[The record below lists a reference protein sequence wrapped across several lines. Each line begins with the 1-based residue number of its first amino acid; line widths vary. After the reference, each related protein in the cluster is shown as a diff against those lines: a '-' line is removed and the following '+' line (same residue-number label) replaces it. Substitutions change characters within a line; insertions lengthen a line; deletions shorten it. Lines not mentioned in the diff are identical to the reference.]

1 MIMIMMMKTRMTRTT
16 AAMGLLA
23 LAAGLLGVACG
34 SGGSL
39 SGPSATAGGRGVTIQ
54 GTVNGGA
61 GASSVP
67 SASSTKAAGLKVS
80 VVGSSLSTATNDSGQ
95 FILAGAPD
103 GHVILRFEGQG
114 VDARVE
120 LLGLVSGQTIKLE
133 VNVAGTQAVTASSEA
148 EFTGS
153 VTVVGTSS
161 LNVSGITVLVPP
173 ATEIKRGSAKI
184 ALSDIKVGETV
195 TVEGAL
201 NPDGTVM
208 AREIKALGASPSP
221 TPTPSSSPTPSPSPT
236 PTPSTGSPIEFS
248 GAISNVGATSLVVSG
263 RTVSV
268 NSSTEI
274 KRDGVTARLAD
285 LKTGDTAKVE
295 GLLSNGDVLA
305 REIKATSGSSPA
317 TKVKF
322 NGTIQSIT
330 LPSSLMVS
338 GTKVVVNGSTEIKK
352 SDGGGGDDDGDD
364 DDDDKDDDDKGSNQ
378 GSGSLSSLQVGQ
390 RVEVEGT
397 TQSDGS
403 VLAKKIKVDK

>member
-1 MIMIMMMKTRMTRTT
+1 MIMMMKTRMTRTP
-16 AAMGLLA
+16 AAMGLVA
-23 LAAGLLGVACG
+23 LAAGWLEVACG

-80 VVGSSLSTATNDSGQ
+80 VVGSGLSTATNDSGQ

-148 EFTGS
+148 EFTGP
-153 VTVVGTSS
+153 VTVVGASS
-161 LNVSGITVLVPP
+161 LSVSGITVFVSA

-184 ALSDIKVGETV
+184 ALADIKAGETV

-201 NPDGTVM
+201 NPEGTVM
-208 AREIKALGASPSP
+208 AREIKALGAAPSP

-236 PTPSTGSPIEFS
+236 PTPTPSTGSPIEFS
-248 GAISNVGATSLVVSG
+248 GTISSVGASSLVVAG
-263 RTVSV
+263 RTVTV

-285 LKTGDTAKVE
+285 LKTGDAAKIE

-317 TKVKF
+317 GTKVKF

-330 LPSSLMVS
+330 PPSSLMVS

-352 SDGGGGDDDGDD
+352 SGDD
-364 DDDDKDDDDKGSNQ
+364 DDDDDDDDDNNNNGSNQ
-378 GSGSLSSLQVGQ
+378 GSGSLTSLQLGQ
-390 RVEVEGT
+390 RVEVEGA